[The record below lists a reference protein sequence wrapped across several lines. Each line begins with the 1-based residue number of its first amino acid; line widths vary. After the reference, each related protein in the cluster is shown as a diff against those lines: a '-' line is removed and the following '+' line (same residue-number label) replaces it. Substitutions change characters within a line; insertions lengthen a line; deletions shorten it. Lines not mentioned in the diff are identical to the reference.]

1 MISTLFNSVNTQ
13 GLATVNGVWSFIA
26 TENAGGPLYPTAT
39 PMVVSLTGTP
49 LTTVTALPGSPT
61 GTSPG
66 TKVWQ
71 WHVHTPN
78 GTGAAYACGLTL
90 EVQTPGGGPGP
101 WTLSDEWFL
110 TPQAFAPAPVGD
122 INVTAYG
129 SGYTAP
135 TATLTGGGGTGA
147 TATVG
152 ALANG
157 AIIAATV
164 TSGGTGYNANARPT
178 VTVSGGGGTGFAAF
192 VNILGGAIA
201 SVVVSNCGSGYT
213 SAPTLGLSGGSGT
226 GAVLTAA
233 APVNGVITSI
243 SVGNP
248 GSNYTSSPAVTIAD
262 ATGSGATAWA
272 LLLCRPQ
279 STNVSDAA
287 APDPSVVAMLTTPSG
302 KTPTF
307 CRFMDVT
314 QTFDNES
321 NVTDADDLIQLTDF
335 SWVSQRLPAATATV
349 AGNAVTGLTFT
360 FTGQNL
366 SSAPAVVFTGGGGTG
381 AAATVTVAGGSIT
394 GYTITSGG
402 SGYTSAPTVAL
413 VGGNTTNLMRTFAI
427 TQIGPYTPNKVYV
440 SDNWPGT
447 TASANYPASDPLPY
461 YWTPTSPTFL
471 DSWYQGGN
479 SSNSWA
485 AEATTALPHGL
496 KTGQQISW
504 VGTVGG
510 TITVQAPGGNAVNVT
525 PTTASTL
532 AVYVTS
538 PTTFAF
544 WMNSN
549 SLNKGFG
556 IASVTSAAVSCR
568 PGRHRHRPGPGR
580 RGVRGP
586 GRLLQLSAGQQPP
599 HQHPAQCDA
608 RVHPG
613 HRRAACSRSSRRTC

>member
-1 MISTLFNSVNTQ
+1 MTLAPITNFVGQLETAPVGWGYCSFGTNHGVMGLGINVAWPNSDSSRPYYQSRNWMHRATRSWGAAGNVPNAVTIDAGGHPTAIVAANGTAYAGMISTLFNSVNTQ

-272 LLLCRPQ
+272 SCCADPRARTSRMRRRP
-279 STNVSDAA
+279 T
-287 APDPSVVAMLTTPSG
+287 
-302 KTPTF
+302 
-307 CRFMDVT
+307 
-314 QTFDNES
+314 
-321 NVTDADDLIQLTDF
+321 
-335 SWVSQRLPAATATV
+335 
-349 AGNAVTGLTFT
+349 
-360 FTGQNL
+360 
-366 SSAPAVVFTGGGGTG
+366 
-381 AAATVTVAGGSIT
+381 
-394 GYTITSGG
+394 
-402 SGYTSAPTVAL
+402 
-413 VGGNTTNLMRTFAI
+413 
-427 TQIGPYTPNKVYV
+427 
-440 SDNWPGT
+440 
-447 TASANYPASDPLPY
+447 
-461 YWTPTSPTFL
+461 
-471 DSWYQGGN
+471 
-479 SSNSWA
+479 
-485 AEATTALPHGL
+485 
-496 KTGQQISW
+496 
-504 VGTVGG
+504 
-510 TITVQAPGGNAVNVT
+510 
-525 PTTASTL
+525 
-532 AVYVTS
+532 
-538 PTTFAF
+538 
-544 WMNSN
+544 
-549 SLNKGFG
+549 
-556 IASVTSAAVSCR
+556 
-568 PGRHRHRPGPGR
+568 
-580 RGVRGP
+580 
-586 GRLLQLSAGQQPP
+586 
-599 HQHPAQCDA
+599 
-608 RVHPG
+608 
-613 HRRAACSRSSRRTC
+613 RASSRC